1 MIPMIILTI
10 LSVLTIIV
18 NTYVVFK
25 EILNITKR
33 KRALQ
38 LIDHLTIILMI
49 LSIPI
54 FHFIVMGLGLS
65 QLKKDK
71 EQRKENLDD

>member
-1 MIPMIILTI
+1 MMAALI
-10 LSVLTIIV
+10 LSTLAVITIIV

-25 EILNITKR
+25 EISNITKR
-33 KRALQ
+33 KKKLV

-54 FHFIVMGLGLS
+54 FHLIVIGLGLS
-65 QLKKDK
+65 QLKRDK

>member
-54 FHFIVMGLGLS
+54 FHLIVMGLGLS

-71 EQRKENLDD
+71 EQLKENLDD

>member
-25 EILNITKR
+25 EILNITKK

-49 LSIPI
+49 FSIPI
-54 FHFIVMGLGLS
+54 FHLIVLGLGLS
-65 QLKKDK
+65 QIKKDK
-71 EQRKENLDD
+71 EKRKENLDD